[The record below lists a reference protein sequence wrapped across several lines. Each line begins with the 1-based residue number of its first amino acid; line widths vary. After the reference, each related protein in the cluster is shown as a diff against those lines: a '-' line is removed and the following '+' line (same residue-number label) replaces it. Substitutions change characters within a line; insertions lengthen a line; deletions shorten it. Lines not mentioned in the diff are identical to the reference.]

1 MIQRHSIILWK
12 KAERKD
18 KDFEEISKE
27 AYEILKLFQGYP
39 QKLRPNYLTA
49 KFPKDTKEFD
59 RNYKKFSSVLKEG
72 INREGENVF
81 EDLGYSI
88 SFFSSM
94 NENDSCAFQM
104 KVGNKNDKF
113 YNTLIINLPLSLSLY
128 DEKTADMIRIL
139 FEKLTQVYIPYWG
152 CISNKALSRKYGK
165 YLEGN
170 LPTTVHWMNY
180 WSEDIINTIG
190 IRKIQKVVDENS
202 MVSFQKNILTIQDVA
217 LDIEKEDDVRF
228 HDRLQKQLFL
238 Q

>member
-39 QKLRPNYLTA
+39 QKLQPKYLTA
-49 KFPKDTKEFD
+49 KSPKDTKEFD
-59 RNYKKFSSVLKEG
+59 WNYKKFSSVLKEG
-72 INREGENVF
+72 INREDENVF

-94 NENDSCAFQM
+94 DENDSCAFQM

-128 DEKTADMIRIL
+128 DEKIADMIRTL
-139 FEKLTQVYIPYWG
+139 FEKLAQVYMPYWG

-165 YLEGN
+165 YLDGN

-190 IRKIQKVVDENS
+190 IRKIQKMVDENPII
-202 MVSFQKNILTIQDVA
+202 SFQKNILMIKDVA
-217 LDIEKEDDVRF
+217 LDMDKEDDVRF

-238 Q
+238 